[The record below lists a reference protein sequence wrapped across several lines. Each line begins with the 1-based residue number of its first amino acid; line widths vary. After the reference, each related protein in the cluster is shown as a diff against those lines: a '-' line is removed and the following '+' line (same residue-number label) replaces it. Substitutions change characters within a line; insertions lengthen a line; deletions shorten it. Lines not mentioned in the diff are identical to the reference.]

1 MNWFVASLR
10 ENPELAIFL
19 TLALV
24 GTVLLVLP
32 HVVSVL
38 TTQAVERMGGVG

>member
-1 MNWFVASLR
+1 MGFPLK
-10 ENPELAIFL
+10 IFL

-24 GTVLLVLP
+24 GTVLVALP

-38 TTQAVERMGGVG
+38 TAEAVERMGGVG